1 MWGLFTI
8 EQNGSVYLYLLGF
21 YQMSEK
27 LRIYLVY
34 LLIRYCN
41 TYIYFSV
48 MIIQAELFLNKQ
60 LKLV

>member
-34 LLIRYCN
+34 LLICITVSN
-41 TYIYFSV
+41 IYFSV
-48 MIIQAELFLNKQ
+48 MIIQGELFLNKQ